1 MTMHLVGPWLTTT
14 GKRRGSRKFRTA
26 EAAAIARKN
35 REDWQQ
41 LLAKYDIA
49 PVDRGSPTAPAVR
62 LPTDP
67 GPYRRDTGPRIP
79 SRDSGQGQAS
89 APEAKQY
96 TGTLIKGIATMHK
109 SNAVPILDDEQARDV
124 AHMRR

>member
-1 MTMHLVGPWLTTT
+1 MTMHLEGPWLSTT
-14 GKRRGSRKFRTA
+14 GRRRGKQRFRTA
-26 EAAAIARKN
+26 EAAAQSRKN
-35 REDWQQ
+35 QEEWQR
-41 LLAKYDIA
+41 LLVKHGVT
-49 PVDRGSPTAPAVR
+49 PGVKQPLTATA

-79 SRDSGQGQAS
+79 SVDSGQGQAS
-89 APEAKQY
+89 LPAQQRY

-109 SNAVPILDDEQARDV
+109 SNAIPILDEEQAVDV

>member
-14 GKRRGSRKFRTA
+14 GRRRGKAKYRTA
-26 EAAAIARKN
+26 EQAARARHNQQEWN
-35 REDWQQ
+35 RM
-41 LLAKYDIA
+41 LAKYA
-49 PVDRGSPTAPAVR
+49 VPESSARTAAPAVK
-62 LPTDP
+62 LPTDL

-79 SRDSGQGQAS
+79 SVDTGQGQAT
-89 APEAKQY
+89 APQVKQY

-109 SNAVPILDDEQARDV
+109 SNAVPILDEQQAVDV

>member
-14 GKRRGSRKFRTA
+14 GKRRGPRKFRTA
-26 EAAAIARKN
+26 EAAATARQN
-35 REDWQQ
+35 QAAWQQ
-41 LLAKYDIA
+41 MLDKYDIV
-49 PVDRGSPTAPAVR
+49 PRDRGRPTAPAVR

-79 SRDSGQGQAS
+79 SRDSGQGQANR
-89 APEAKQY
+89 PEVKQY

-109 SNAVPILDDEQARDV
+109 SNAVPILDEEQARDV

>member
-14 GKRRGSRKFRTA
+14 GKRRGGRKFRTA
-26 EAAAIARKN
+26 ESAAQARKN
-35 REDWQQ
+35 REAWQE
-41 LLAKYDIA
+41 LLAKYAVPAEDKRK
-49 PVDRGSPTAPAVR
+49 PVTNLR

-79 SRDSGQGQAS
+79 SVDTGQGQAT
-89 APEAKQY
+89 APQIKQY
-96 TGTLIKGIATMHK
+96 TGTLIRGIATMHK
-109 SNAVPILDDEQARDV
+109 SNAVPILDEEQARDV